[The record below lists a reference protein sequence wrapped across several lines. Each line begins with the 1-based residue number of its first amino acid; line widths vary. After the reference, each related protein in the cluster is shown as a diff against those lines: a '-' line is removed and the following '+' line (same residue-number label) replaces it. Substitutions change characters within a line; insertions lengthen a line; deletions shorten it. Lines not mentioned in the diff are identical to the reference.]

1 MSAWLGLG
9 ILLVVSCSPHVYIAN
24 VNAVV
29 MAHYS
34 ISALF
39 NVLITGMIV
48 TKLLLHRRRMR
59 RHLVCESGGVVGDV
73 YISAIGVLAESA
85 GLYSGSLIIYVV
97 LYARQSP
104 EVIWFSAVIMSA
116 SVSEPLHVSIPR
128 GAEDMPQFLSQA
140 WIILRIAMGSTYIR
154 SGASALS
161 SSASTTTP
169 PMELR
174 FVRGTSTYP
183 GSEHIT
189 TSVSTFVKTDD
200 TDASIPMRT
209 FKV

>member
-1 MSAWLGLG
+1 MSAWPGLG

-116 SVSEPLHVSIPR
+116 SVSELLHVSITR
-128 GAEDMPQFLSQA
+128 EAEDVHAVSEPSVDHPSHCDGLDLHQKWRVSSVICSIHNDTTDGAAL
-140 WIILRIAMGSTYIR
+140 R
-154 SGASALS
+154 SGNQYL
-161 SSASTTTP
+161 P
-169 PMELR
+169 
-174 FVRGTSTYP
+174 
-183 GSEHIT
+183 
-189 TSVSTFVKTDD
+189 
-200 TDASIPMRT
+200 
-209 FKV
+209 